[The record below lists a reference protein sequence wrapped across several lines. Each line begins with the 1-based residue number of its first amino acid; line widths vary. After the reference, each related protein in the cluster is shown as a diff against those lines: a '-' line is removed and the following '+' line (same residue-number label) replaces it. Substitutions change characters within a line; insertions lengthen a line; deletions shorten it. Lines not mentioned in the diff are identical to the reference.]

1 MLRNTELIRQKENI
15 RLIEQYLEIIRRRVN
30 VRGMMLFGSVARG
43 DAKPY
48 KSYESDIDLI
58 VISED
63 LPADLEKRLLYKIE
77 IETGTKSRVQA
88 IWMTP
93 KELEEHIEA
102 KSGYVL
108 DAFYE
113 GIILYD
119 PAGFLE
125 RKKAKLTEELN
136 KKKVSKLKWGYSWN
150 IKAGEVVEL

>member
-30 VRGMMLFGSVARG
+30 VRGVMLFGSVARG

-77 IETGTKSRVQA
+77 VETGTKSRVQA

-125 RKKAKLTEELN
+125 RKKAELMEELN
-136 KKKVSKLKWGYSWN
+136 KKRVSKLKWGYSWN

>member
-30 VRGMMLFGSVARG
+30 VSGVMLFGSVARG

-77 IETGTKSRVQA
+77 VETGTKSRVQT

-119 PAGFLE
+119 PADFLE
-125 RKKAKLTEELN
+125 RKKAELMEELN